1 MADLKYK
8 EKGIPKSLFAKP
20 PKFKLGDMV
29 YAHGRW
35 GRGIVS
41 NIWECR
47 DFYEDVYPNTSQY
60 DINNFCKEN
69 LGKDYIY
76 EVVKEEDYK
85 NGKRDYNGYSRIG
98 YFYEHNLSPKGVN
111 ESMSFKKFLS
121 EKEKYDYTGHE
132 KDLFDFKNEE
142 GHPQPKFKIGDRI
155 KIINGIGRTGKI
167 LEGIRWNKN
176 ENNWYYKVKKENKQ
190 QGESEEFGKYEFNL
204 ILAKV
209 NEDKK

>member
-142 GHPQPKFKIGDRI
+142 G
-155 KIINGIGRTGKI
+155 
-167 LEGIRWNKN
+167 
-176 ENNWYYKVKKENKQ
+176 